1 MSESAPSAGT
11 AGQKLSELIYVELVG
26 RAFLRVENAA
36 TFKPD
41 AAAVAKLSIE
51 LERVFREAEKQ
62 AAADAAAKKN
72 VGYQLGAED
81 LSSWVKK

>member
-1 MSESAPSAGT
+1 MSETASAAGA
-11 AGQKLSELIYVELVG
+11 AGQKLSELIYVELLG

-41 AAAVAKLSIE
+41 ALAIAKLSIE
-51 LERVFREAEKQ
+51 LEMVFREGERL
-62 AAADAAAKKN
+62 AAAEAAIKKN
-72 VGYQLGAED
+72 VGYQLGADD

>member
-1 MSESAPSAGT
+1 MSEGAPSAGA

-36 TFKPD
+36 SFKPD
-41 AAAVAKLSIE
+41 ATALARLSIE
-51 LERVFREAEKQ
+51 LESVFREGERL
-62 AAADAAAKKN
+62 AAAEAASKKN
-72 VGYQLGAED
+72 VGYQLGADD